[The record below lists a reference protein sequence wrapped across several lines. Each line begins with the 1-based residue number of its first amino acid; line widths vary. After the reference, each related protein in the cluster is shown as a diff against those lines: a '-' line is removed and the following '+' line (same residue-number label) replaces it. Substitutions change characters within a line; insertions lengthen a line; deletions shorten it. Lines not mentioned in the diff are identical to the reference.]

1 MRELFEAIDNC
12 EAGCVNMVLTE
23 LDGEYLGEKALVSDG
38 KLVWKINIQIDI
50 NSSFLCGGN

>member
-12 EAGCVNMVLTE
+12 EAGSVNMVLTV

-38 KLVWKINIQIDI
+38 
-50 NSSFLCGGN
+50 

>member
-12 EAGCVNMVLTE
+12 EAGSVNMVLTA

-38 KLVWKINIQIDI
+38 KLISK
-50 NSSFLCGGN
+50 SSEELLFKV